1 MARALERLSALVF
14 AAAAVS
20 FGCGSPAAPTPRM
33 IVGPIQ
39 VDSLEIVRG
48 ASSSSGLGV
57 RVQGVIG
64 DGCTELL
71 PPITQERDGP
81 VVRIG
86 ILRQR
91 PEEAICIEIA
101 KLFDQVVPL
110 MGDYPAGS
118 YVVRVNGAELAFSV
132 P

>member
-1 MARALERLSALVF
+1 MRKVLGGLVL
-14 AAAAVS
+14 AAAVAS
-20 FGCGSPAAPTPRM
+20 FGCDSPSAPTPRM

-39 VDSLEIVRG
+39 VDSLEIVTG
-48 ASSSSGLGV
+48 ASSSSALGV

-71 PPITQERDGP
+71 PPITQERDDS
-81 VVRIG
+81 VVRIR

-91 PEEAICIEIA
+91 PEEGICIELA

-110 MGDYPAGS
+110 MGSYPPGR
-118 YVVRVNGAELAFSV
+118 YLVLVNSAELAFSV

>member
-1 MARALERLSALVF
+1 MMARATGAVVL
-14 AAAAVS
+14 AAALAS
-20 FGCGSPAAPTPRM
+20 LGCGSPTAPTPRM

-64 DGCTELL
+64 DGCTDLL
-71 PPITQERDGP
+71 PPITQKRDDT
-81 VVRIG
+81 VVRIS

-91 PEEAICIEIA
+91 PEEAVCIQIA

-110 MGDYPAGS
+110 MGEYPPGS
-118 YVVRVNGAELAFSV
+118 YIVRVNLAELSFSV